1 MNNSYFSL
9 RICFKTLIFYLLN
22 SLIRCNLIK
31 EVLTIMKINSRI
43 FFGRILSFFVIC
55 FLLKTFITPA
65 YAGQNESFSIGNLNE
80 TKIKLSFSAAGKEVL
95 GAAAGELDSSL
106 NTTLD
111 SLPGYA
117 RAAAVQ
123 ADGKII
129 VGGYFRTLN
138 GERRDNLVRLNTDRS
153 IDSTFAANVY
163 GAILTIAVQTDGKI
177 VIGGDLTGVDG
188 ARRSRIARLNQDGS
202 LDTTFDPG
210 AGADNTVNDVAI
222 QPDGKILLGGS
233 FYGVNSVGR
242 FGIARLNQDG
252 SVDSTFSSP
261 FPPPVLVSG
270 MPSATVIVYSIALQ
284 ADGKII
290 LGTNLFLMNSNNGST
305 VTAKPIA
312 RLNANG
318 TFDSSF
324 NASVNNIV
332 LKVVVQPDSKI
343 LIAGQF
349 SNVSGV
355 RRNFIARLNA
365 DGSLDASFDPGAG
378 ANSSIFSIFLKPDG
392 KILIGGGFT
401 TFNAIPRNRV
411 AQLSTNGALDD
422 AFVTSG
428 NLFGSVFNVVAT
440 ADGKV
445 FAAGSFQTFAGE
457 SLDSI
462 AVFNA
467 DGSIDA
473 TAKFSTTRRGVVRA
487 VAVQPDG
494 KIIVGGDFGRAN
506 GIYRNHLARLNAD
519 GSVDQSFGL
528 TAASSGG
535 QVNSIVLQSD
545 GKILVGGL
553 YVGSG
558 NSPLVSI
565 TRLNSDGTTDASF
578 AQGNIPSNRGVN
590 QIAVQP
596 DGKIIIIYSAAPV
609 NQPSSGGIAR
619 LNADGS
625 LDSTFSS
632 NFSFP
637 FKTVAVQA
645 DGRILVGGLFSFG
658 YVDSRTGSVFY
669 NGIIRLNANGS
680 HDTDFHPEFTS
691 LNGRFTG
698 IYSLAP
704 QPDGKILVGGSIF
717 TGGRTT
723 PVGIVRVDSAGTI
736 DPTFQL
742 NSIAATVGSA
752 RVEDILPLAGGKIL
766 IGGLFGGIGVAAQN
780 NVARL
785 NADGSPDNSFN
796 SGADG
801 TVFDLALQ
809 ADGKVLIGGDFE
821 KVNGAAR
828 TSFARLLSEPSVKLR
843 KRVRFF

>member
-1 MNNSYFSL
+1 
-9 RICFKTLIFYLLN
+9 
-22 SLIRCNLIK
+22 
-31 EVLTIMKINSRI
+31 MKRNSRI

-55 FLLKTFITPA
+55 FLLKTFVTPA
-65 YAGQNESFSIGNLNE
+65 YAGKNESLSVANLNE
-80 TKIKLSFSAAGKEVL
+80 TNIETSFSAESKEVL
-95 GAAAGELDSSL
+95 QPAAGELDSSL
-106 NTTLD
+106 NTALD

-123 ADGKII
+123 ADGKVI

-138 GERRDNLVRLNTDRS
+138 GVRYDNIVRLNPDLS

-163 GAILTIAVQTDGKI
+163 GAILAIAVQTDGKI
-177 VIGGDLTGVDG
+177 VVGGDFTAVDG
-188 ARRSRIARLNQDGS
+188 TSRNRIARLNPDGS

-210 AGADNTVNDVAI
+210 AGADNTVNDVVV

-233 FYGVNSVGR
+233 FYGVGSAGR
-242 FGIARLNQDG
+242 FGVARLNPNG
-252 SVDSTFSSP
+252 SVDSSFTSP
-261 FPPPVLVSG
+261 FPPPALVSG
-270 MPSATVIVYSIALQ
+270 NPSATVTVYSIALQ

-290 LGTNLFLMNSNNGST
+290 LGTNLFLMNSNGST

-312 RLNANG
+312 RLNADG

-324 NASVNNIV
+324 VASVNNLV
-332 LKVVVQPDSKI
+332 LKVVIQPDGRI

-365 DGSLDASFDPGAG
+365 DGSLDASFDPGTG
-378 ANSSIFSIFLKPDG
+378 ANSPIFSIFLKPDG
-392 KILIGGGFT
+392 KILISGGFS
-401 TFNAIPRNRV
+401 TFNAVPRNRV
-411 AQLSTNGALDD
+411 AQLNTNGALDD
-422 AFVTSG
+422 TFVTNGS
-428 NLFGSVFNVVAT
+428 LFGSVLSVVTT
-440 ADGKV
+440 AAGQV
-445 FAAGSFQTFAGE
+445 FAAGSFQMLAGE
-457 SLDSI
+457 SLDSV

-467 DGSIDA
+467 DGSIDM

-494 KIIVGGDFGRAN
+494 RIIIGGDFGRAN

-519 GSVDQSFGL
+519 GSVDESFGL

-535 QVNSIVLQSD
+535 QVNSIVLQPD

-553 YVGSG
+553 FVGSS
-558 NSPLVSI
+558 NSPLVNI
-565 TRLNSDGTTDASF
+565 TRLNPDGTTDSSF
-578 AQGNIPSNRGVN
+578 AQGSLPSNRGIKR
-590 QIAVQP
+590 IAVQP
-596 DGKIIIIYSAAPV
+596 DGKIIIIYSTAPV
-609 NQPSSGGIAR
+609 NQHPSGGIAR

-625 LDSTFSS
+625 LDGTFSS
-632 NFSFP
+632 TFSFP
-637 FKTVAVQA
+637 FETVAVQA

-658 YVDSRTGSVFY
+658 FVNSQTGSVFY
-669 NGIIRLNANGS
+669 NGIIRLNADGS
-680 HDTDFHPEFTS
+680 HDTDFHPAFITEA
-691 LNGRFTG
+691 GRFTG
-698 IYSLAP
+698 IYSLAL

-717 TGGRTT
+717 TAGRTA

-742 NSIAATVGSA
+742 NSIAATIGKA

-766 IGGLFGGIGVAAQN
+766 IGGLFGGIGSATQN

-796 SGADG
+796 SGTDG

-821 KVNGAAR
+821 KVNGVAH
-828 TSFARLLSEPSVKLR
+828 TSLARLLSEPPAKTR
-843 KRVRFF
+843 KRVRIVF